1 MENRR
6 YVIISPCRDEAK
18 FCRKTL
24 DSVIAQSI
32 RPELWVIVDDGSRDE
47 TPQILAEYARNHPWI
62 RVVTRKDR
70 GGRSVGPGVIEA
82 FYAGYDTLNA
92 DDFDYIC
99 KLDLD
104 LILPERYF
112 ETLIHAM
119 ESEPR
124 LGNCSGKPYYYTAS
138 GQFVSEGCGDE
149 NAIGASKFY
158 RMECFRQIGGFVR
171 QVMWDGID
179 GHRCRMRGWIAK
191 SVDEP
196 DLRFTHLRPMGS
208 SDKGIWKGRI
218 RHGFGQYFMG
228 TSLVYMTVSAAYRM
242 LTRPYLIGG
251 LAMWLGFVSSM
262 LRRVPRY
269 GDAGFRSF
277 LRKYQWDCLVLGKR
291 KATEKLNAMQACQ
304 WVPTQQRGRRDATR
318 AIEMVSATS

>member
-1 MENRR
+1 MHNRR

-24 DSVIAQSI
+24 DSVVAQSI
-32 RPELWVIVDDGSRDE
+32 RPALWVIVDDGSRDE
-47 TPQILAEYARNHPWI
+47 TPQILAEYAAKHDWI
-62 RVVTRKDR
+62 RIVTRRDR

-82 FYAGYDTLNA
+82 FYAGYDTI
-92 DDFDYIC
+92 DPDQFDYLC

-112 ETLIHAM
+112 ETLIQAM
-119 ESEPR
+119 EAEPR

-158 RMECFRQIGGFVR
+158 RMGCFQQIGGFVR

-179 GHRCRMRGWIAK
+179 GHRCRMLGWIAQ
-191 SVDEP
+191 SWDEP
-196 DLRFTHLRPMGS
+196 HLRFTHLRPMGTS
-208 SDKGIWKGRI
+208 HKGIWTGRA

-228 TSLVYMTVSAAYRM
+228 TSLAYITASAVYRM
-242 LTRPYLIGG
+242 LERPYVIGS
-251 LAMWLGFVSSM
+251 LAIWWGFVWSM
-262 LRRVPRY
+262 IRRVRRYEDAQFRVFLRR
-269 GDAGFRSF
+269 
-277 LRKYQWDCLVLGKR
+277 YQWDCLLSGKR
-291 KATEKLNAMQACQ
+291 KATERLNQMQACK
-304 WVPTQQRGRRDATR
+304 WVPPQPRGQRER
-318 AIEMVSATS
+318 AVEMVSAAG